1 MSGAD
6 GGQADGTRP
15 RRLSS
20 PLAEFG
26 AHAEVVVVG
35 SGYGGAVMAS
45 RLARA
50 GRDVVVLERGPE
62 RHPGEFP
69 DRLTA
74 ASRELQVRTAWGRIG
89 DPRALFDVRVS
100 QGQSVLVGCGLGGT
114 SLINA
119 NVSLRAGAE
128 VFDDDRWPEE
138 LRGDGH
144 RVLDPYYARA
154 EAVLGARRY
163 PDAWPALPKMQG
175 LAAGAMALGEPMV
188 RTPIN
193 VTFSSGANAVG
204 VHQDACTLC
213 GDCCSG
219 CNVGAKNT
227 VLMNYLPDA
236 VAHGARIFTEV
247 AVERVRRGAGTGAG
261 GTGAGGR
268 WLVDVMPADGGRRRF
283 GAPPLVV
290 SADVVVLAAGTLGST
305 EILLRSRE
313 AGLEVSDRLGERF
326 NGNGD
331 VLGFAYDT
339 DVDVSAVGW
348 GAGPPTGPVGPT
360 ISGRI
365 TLPGATTHDE
375 VTVEEGSIPGAL
387 APVVPPVA
395 VAATLARRDLG
406 LLARL
411 RLAGR
416 AARLATRRTLTYL
429 VMSSDDGDGRL
440 RLGRHGVE
448 VDWADVGREP
458 VFASDNEA
466 LRTAAGAIGGGYLA
480 QPAWSEEGGFSVVTV
495 HPLGGCVMAD
505 DAERGVVDHRGRVFV
520 GPAGAAGAAVHEGL
534 LVADGSIVPRPLDV
548 NPLLTISALAE
559 RSADELARER
569 GWPLDGPVDG
579 AVPPPARDPDPAPE
593 VPRSVVPAPPP
604 EGQPTATRLWF
615 TERMAGWMS
624 PPDRFTLA
632 PARDRHPVGSTP
644 LEFVLT
650 LTVDDVDAVL
660 ADASTP
666 LAVAGTVEAPALSPE
681 PLLAVDGEMR
691 LLEPVPDEVETWHM
705 HYAMDLVAT
714 DGRRFH
720 FDGIKVIRNG
730 PPWKAWPET
739 TTLYVRITEGGTE
752 PEGPSG
758 PVDEV
763 VVVGVG
769 ALRIAPRDFAR
780 QLATMQVAAPGGA
793 AAGRRAKVA
802 FARLFTGRL
811 FRIFGGL
818 VDEMDRF
825 VEPPAVHRELRLP
838 APESAWCDAAGGWHD
853 GAEVGPD
860 ARLKLTR
867 FRGGDRG
874 PVLLA
879 PGFGMAASSYL
890 GRTTPTNLTE
900 FLVEAGYDVWLF
912 DYRAS
917 IELPSARTEFSIDD
931 VATVD
936 WPEAVA
942 EVRARTGAPSV
953 AAFGHC
959 VGSSSLLMAL
969 GAGLEGV
976 HAAVCSQFSLHP
988 HTSLL
993 NQVKC
998 TLRVGAIVHDLGL
1011 RGVAPDTRRSVAN
1024 VVADVAM
1031 AAVPMPRD
1039 EHCGQ
1044 AVCRFINS
1052 IYGCT
1057 HTHAQLDDA
1066 THRSL
1071 VGAFGYG
1078 NSRAL
1083 AHLATI
1089 MRRRLCVDEQGR
1101 DVYTRHPER
1110 LAIPIHFLAGAHNY
1124 IFRPSGTEAT
1134 LEWLRAHNDPRLYSC
1149 TYLPDYAH
1157 LDGLI
1162 GRTAHEDV
1170 FPAILAH
1177 LEPAGRPVAVG

>member
-1 MSGAD
+1 MGRGDVSRG
-6 GGQADGTRP
+6 DGTRP

-20 PLAEFG
+20 RLSELPP
-26 AHAEVVVVG
+26 HVEVVVVG
-35 SGYGGAVMAS
+35 SGYGGAAMAS

-69 DRLTA
+69 NRLTA
-74 ASRELQVRTAWGRIG
+74 ASGELQVRTPWGRIG
-89 DPRALFDVRVS
+89 DRRALFDVRMS

-128 VFDDDRWPEE
+128 VFDDDRWPEA
-138 LRGDGH
+138 LRRDGH

-163 PDAWPALPKMQG
+163 PDTWPVLPKMQG
-175 LAAGAMALGEPMV
+175 LAQGAMALGHPMV

-193 VTFSSGANAVG
+193 VTFSAGANAVG
-204 VHQDACTLC
+204 VHQHACTLC

-247 AVERVRRGAGTGAG
+247 AVERVRQAEGPRNAHP
-261 GTGAGGR
+261 
-268 WLVDVMPADGGRRRF
+268 WLVDVMPSDGGRQRF
-283 GAPPLVV
+283 GAPPVVV

-305 EILLRSRE
+305 EILLRSRQ
-313 AGLEVSDRLGERF
+313 AGLELSDRLGEQF

-339 DVDVSAVGW
+339 EVDVAAVGW

-365 TLPGATTHDE
+365 TLPGATAHDE

-387 APVVPPVA
+387 APLVPPMA
-395 VAATLARRDLG
+395 VLATLARKDLG
-406 LLARL
+406 LLSRF

-416 AARLATRRTLTYL
+416 AVRLATRRTLTYL

-440 RLGRHGVE
+440 HLGRDGVV
-448 VDWADVGREP
+448 VDWSDVGRQP
-458 VFASDNEA
+458 VFVSDNDA
-466 LRTAAGAIGGGYLA
+466 LRTAAAAIGGGYLA

-505 DAERGVVDHRGRVFV
+505 DAARGVVDDRGRVF
-520 GPAGAAGAAVHEGL
+520 AGMAGTDVHVGL
-534 LVADGSIVPRPLDV
+534 LVADGSVVPRPLDV
-548 NPLLTISALAE
+548 NPLLTITALAE
-559 RSADELARER
+559 RAADELARER
-569 GWPLDGPVDG
+569 GWSVDETS
-579 AVPPPARDPDPAPE
+579 PPRLSDPDPAPE
-593 VPRSVVPAPPP
+593 APLAVVPAPPP
-604 EGQPTATRLWF
+604 TGSPTTTRLWF
-615 TERMAGWMS
+615 TERMAGWWS
-624 PPDRFTLA
+624 TPDRYTLA
-632 PARDRHPVGSTP
+632 PARDRAPAGSTP

-666 LAVAGTVEAPALSPE
+666 LSVSGTVEAPVLSSE

-739 TTLYVRITEGGTE
+739 TTLYVRLTEGA
-752 PEGPSG
+752 GPSG
-758 PVDEV
+758 EV
-763 VVVGVG
+763 LGVGV
-769 ALRIAPRDFAR
+769 LRIAPRDFVR

-793 AAGRRAKVA
+793 PAARRAKLA
-802 FARLFTGRL
+802 FARLFAGRL

-818 VDEMDRF
+818 ADEMDRF
-825 VEPPAVHRELRLP
+825 VEPPTASRELRLP
-838 APESAWCDAAGGWHD
+838 TPEVVWRSTGGWHD

-900 FLVEAGYDVWLF
+900 FLFEAGYDVWLF

-917 IELPSARTEFSIDD
+917 IELPSSRTEFSIDD

-942 EVRARTGAPSV
+942 EVRSRTGAPSV

-969 GAGLEGV
+969 GAGLDGV

-998 TLRVGAIVHDLGL
+998 TLRVGAILHDLGL
-1011 RGVAPDTRRSVAN
+1011 RGVAPDRRRTIVNAF
-1024 VVADVAM
+1024 ADVAM
-1031 AAVPMPRD
+1031 AAVPMPSG

-1057 HTHAQLDDA
+1057 HTHAALDDA

-1089 MRRRLCVDEQGR
+1089 MRRHRCVDEQGR
-1101 DVYTRHPER
+1101 DVYLQNPER

-1134 LEWLRAHNDPRLYSC
+1134 LEWLRGHNDPRLYSC

-1162 GRTAHEDV
+1162 GRSAHEDV

-1177 LEPAGRPVAVG
+1177 LEPADQPTGVA